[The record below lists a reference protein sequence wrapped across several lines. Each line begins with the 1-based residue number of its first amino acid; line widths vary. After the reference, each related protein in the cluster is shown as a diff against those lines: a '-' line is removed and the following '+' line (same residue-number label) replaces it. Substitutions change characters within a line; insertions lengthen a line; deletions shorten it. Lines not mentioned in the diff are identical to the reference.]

1 MKKVILYSLWVFF
14 YVLCMVLGYTVP
26 PETHGAQH
34 AALTFLSLAFFVP
47 PVLLLIDAYRKK
59 EQKTF
64 RILRTVSILSLALT
78 FGALLL
84 NVMSA
89 AWPEAVGDFLYE
101 ILFLVSVP
109 MATMGNWLVSLFLW
123 ACLLF
128 ATFPKKKAAS

>member
-1 MKKVILYSLWVFF
+1 MRAVQGAGPYILKFKLLEKWGFVDIKELSMKKVILYGLWGFF
-14 YVLCMVLGYTVP
+14 YILCMVLGYTVP

-89 AWPEAVGDFLYE
+89 AWP
-101 ILFLVSVP
+101 
-109 MATMGNWLVSLFLW
+109 
-123 ACLLF
+123 
-128 ATFPKKKAAS
+128 